1 MFLQQYMQGRI
12 AKQANPLS
20 ISKSLAPPTGGWDTR
35 SNIADMPEKNAVIMD
50 NWFPDSDRITPRRGS
65 SSYATGM
72 TADINTMMVYEP
84 ASGTRKFFAACD
96 GDIFDISSGG
106 IVGAA
111 SVTGKTNDKWQHVV
125 MGTSG
130 GHFLF
135 ACNGA
140 DTPQVYDGSVW
151 GGTTLTGPTVNS
163 LIWCNL
169 HQRRLWVGETN
180 SLVAYYGG
188 TNAITG
194 SFTAFPLYGIAKKGG
209 YLMGMVTW
217 TRDSGDGVDDVAVFM
232 TSEGEAIVYSG
243 IDPASA
249 DTWALQG
256 VFQIGKPI
264 GRRFFIKAGG
274 DAVLITQDGFV
285 SLSAILMTDRTQAEK
300 ASISAQI
307 NKAVNTAVRGSGN
320 VYGWQ
325 AVLYPRG
332 SMLLVNIPL
341 DAISSH
347 QYVFNTLTKAPCRFT
362 GMNANCWSVYNEELY
377 FGGKDGKV
385 YKADTGTADGAAS
398 IVTDVLPAFNYLGS
412 PSQVKSFKMAEAIFQ
427 SDARVTASFDLNV
440 DFSQISSTALSSTL
454 SSGAGLWDIAI
465 WDNPAA
471 LWGSAE
477 DIYRA
482 WKSVRGLG
490 RAASLRIRTSST
502 EARPSLLA
510 INLIFQ
516 PGGYL
521 R

>member
-1 MFLQQYMQGRI
+1 MQSGVGR
-12 AKQANPLS
+12 QASSIS
-20 ISKSLAPPTGGWDTR
+20 ISKSIPPPTGGWDTR
-35 SNIADMPEKNAVIMD
+35 SNIADMPVKNAVIMD

-72 TADINTMMVYEP
+72 TADINTLMVYEP
-84 ASGTRKFFAACD
+84 QNGTRKFYAACD
-96 GDIFDISSGG
+96 DKIFDITSAGA
-106 IVGAA
+106 VGAA
-111 SVTGKTNDKWQHVV
+111 AVSGQTNDKWQHVL

-140 DTPQVYDGSVW
+140 DTPQVYDGSSW
-151 GGTTLTGPTVNS
+151 ATTTLTGPTVAS

-194 SFTAFPLYGIAKKGG
+194 AFTSFPLYGIAKKGG

-217 TRDSGDGVDDVAVFM
+217 TRDAGDGPDDVAVFV

-243 IDPASA
+243 TDPADA
-249 DTWALQG
+249 ATWTLQG
-256 VFQIGKPI
+256 VFAIGKPI

-274 DAVLITQDGFV
+274 DAILITQDGFV
-285 SLSAILMTDRTQAEK
+285 SLSAILMTDRSQSEK
-300 ASISAQI
+300 AEISAQI
-307 NKAVNTAVRGSGN
+307 NKAVNTAVRSSGT

-325 AVLYPRG
+325 PILYPKG
-332 SMLLVNIPL
+332 SMLVVNVPV

-347 QYVFNTLTKAPCRFT
+347 QYVFNTLTRAPCRFT
-362 GMNANCWSVYNEELY
+362 GMNANCWAVFNEELY

-385 YKADTGTADGAAS
+385 YKADTGTSDSGTA
-398 IVTDVLPAFNYLGS
+398 IVTDVLPAFNYLGT
-412 PSQVKSFKMAEAIFQ
+412 PGQVKAFKLAEAIFQ
-427 SDARVTASFDLNV
+427 SDSQVTAAFDLNV
-440 DFSQISSTALSSTL
+440 DFSQISSAALSSTI
-454 SSGAGLWDIAI
+454 SSGAGLWDDALWDDAVEAI
-465 WDNPAA
+465 W
-471 LWGSAE
+471 GGAE

-482 WKSVRGLG
+482 WKSVRGIG
-490 RAASLRIRTSST
+490 RSASLRIRTSST
-502 EARPSLLA
+502 ESRPSLLA
-510 INLIFQ
+510 INLVFQ